1 MSKSPRV
8 ETPTECPVCGASVPK
23 GAKACR
29 ECGAD
34 ERSGWN
40 EEMTIYDGIDIPD
53 DEFLDDPA
61 EVKAK
66 QERTKAIVAL
76 VTALILGAALVYM
89 FVGVW

>member
-1 MSKSPRV
+1 MKQPV
-8 ETPTECPVCGASVPK
+8 QTPTECPVCGASVPK

-40 EEMTIYDGIDIPD
+40 EDMTIYDGIDIPE

-61 EVKAK
+61 EQRAK
-66 QERTKAIVAL
+66 RERTKAMVGI
-76 VTALILGAALVYM
+76 VTALVLLATFLYLVLGIH
-89 FVGVW
+89 W